1 MSMFPKTLTFRVVW
15 RGDAGDAGEGQLN
28 RTVEIVTRV
37 CVLNVC
43 VTARVA
49 KSHGAANRRSAQQKT
64 SGMLEWLSMKKMKSD
79 LLFAMVLIPRK
90 IMADQVSQQYP
101 NIVQTLCHDDNVLE
115 NWTARVNNLEQLP
128 LPLMSARAAA
138 TSAHVLGM
146 TAQ

>member
-1 MSMFPKTLTFRVVW
+1 
-15 RGDAGDAGEGQLN
+15 
-28 RTVEIVTRV
+28 
-37 CVLNVC
+37 
-43 VTARVA
+43 
-49 KSHGAANRRSAQQKT
+49 
-64 SGMLEWLSMKKMKSD
+64 MKKMKSD